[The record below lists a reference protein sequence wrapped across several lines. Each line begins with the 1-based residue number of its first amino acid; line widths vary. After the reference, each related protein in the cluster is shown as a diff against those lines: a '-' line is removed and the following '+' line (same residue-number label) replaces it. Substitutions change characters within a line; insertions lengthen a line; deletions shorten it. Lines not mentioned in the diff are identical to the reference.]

1 MPQWKE
7 YEMKKNYGLTIFCAA
22 LLSGAVFILPVSAEM
37 KKIDEAELARTN
49 ASMTGPSVKDRTFGA
64 HRSANRPA
72 TELAIVTSDK
82 ATALSPISVNK
93 AMEGV
98 SINLNI
104 SGQETWQ
111 FNFGSYNSN
120 YYGGITGVRTR

>member
-1 MPQWKE
+1 
-7 YEMKKNYGLTIFCAA
+7 MKKNCGLSIFCAA
-22 LLSGAVFILPVSAEM
+22 LLVGAVFILPVSAEM

-64 HRSANRPA
+64 NRGASRPA
-72 TELAIVTSDK
+72 TELTIVTSDK
-82 ATALSPISVNK
+82 ATSLSTLSGNK
-93 AMEGV
+93 AMEGI

-111 FNFGSYNSN
+111 FNFGSYNTN